1 MEICNIYYNMDSFD
15 WHSINL
21 IKPRNINP
29 NDILRNKTN
38 IDYSIQIIC
47 EKNQQNKLGAI
58 KRETIHI

>member
-1 MEICNIYYNMDSFD
+1 MNSFD

-21 IKPRNINP
+21 NKPQNINP